1 MDVELRQV
9 KVYKGLSRETDAFT
23 ARLLV
28 DGEYIAD
35 VSNDGNGGSPRIA
48 HLFDNR
54 ELNTRPQVKA
64 FMAWCETQ
72 PPHVSEYG
80 ELAMDADLYIADLL
94 GDYLEQQQVKRWCKT
109 KTVVKLKSDGDGE
122 YQIYKRP
129 YTQEFGDYI
138 RAAEKDVV
146 EILNERYLVKEVK

>member
-1 MDVELRQV
+1 
-9 KVYKGLSRETDAFT
+9 
-23 ARLLV
+23 
-28 DGEYIAD
+28 
-35 VSNDGNGGSPRIA
+35 
-48 HLFDNR
+48 
-54 ELNTRPQVKA
+54 
-64 FMAWCETQ
+64 MAWCEAQ

-129 YTQEFGDYI
+129 YTPEFGDQI
-138 RAAEKDVV
+138 RSLKDGVV